1 MKAIVVSTPGDP
13 SAMEYRSTDAPAA
26 QPGEVVVDV
35 AAAGVNFIDVYHRSG
50 QYPLDTPFTL
60 GLEGAGTV
68 SQVGF
73 DVEDVRVGDRVAWM
87 QGSGSYAQKVAL
99 PADKTVPVP
108 EGVDLETAAAAM
120 LQGIT
125 AHSLVYSTYVVQP
138 EDTVVIHAA
147 AGGVGL
153 LLTQMVARRGATVL
167 ATASTAQKRQR
178 ARDAGADHACEYAM
192 LKQAVDEHTGY
203 RGVDVVYD
211 GVGIATFEDSI
222 AALRP
227 RGTMVLYG
235 QSSGAVAPLDPQILA
250 RNGSLYLTRPLAF
263 DYISDRHEFLRRT
276 HDLFEWVANGELDIH
291 VGHTYSLEDAP
302 RAHADLEARR
312 TSGKVLLLP

>member
-1 MKAIVVSTPGDP
+1 
-13 SAMEYRSTDAPAA
+13 
-26 QPGEVVVDV
+26 
-35 AAAGVNFIDVYHRSG
+35 
-50 QYPLDTPFTL
+50 YPLDTPFTL

-167 ATASTAQKRQR
+167 ATASTAQKRQ
-178 ARDAGADHACEYAM
+178 
-192 LKQAVDEHTGY
+192 
-203 RGVDVVYD
+203 
-211 GVGIATFEDSI
+211 
-222 AALRP
+222 
-227 RGTMVLYG
+227 
-235 QSSGAVAPLDPQILA
+235 
-250 RNGSLYLTRPLAF
+250 
-263 DYISDRHEFLRRT
+263 
-276 HDLFEWVANGELDIH
+276 
-291 VGHTYSLEDAP
+291 
-302 RAHADLEARR
+302 
-312 TSGKVLLLP
+312 